1 MRTMG
6 IDLAEH
12 ADLIRDLVM
21 SGFGSRLRQFQI
33 DPDDALQQVYLG
45 LLVRNEG
52 TCPFDPAVGALSTYL
67 YWVVN
72 GVTCN
77 LIAREWHRRRQGVNP
92 VLASQG
98 FRHDVLEE
106 LPQREILMEDPPDS
120 PDVSAVAVRSEEAE
134 VSFRKPGKPP
144 VTVRGVATCLRS
156 FMSSRKAQQPWE
168 IAQET
173 GIGVARVHR
182 ALHWMSERGEVRK
195 LDSSRWEYQ
204 SHD

>member
-106 LPQREILMEDPPDS
+106 LPQREILMEPTHRTLARWL
-120 PDVSAVAVRSEEAE
+120 SA
-134 VSFRKPGKPP
+134 
-144 VTVRGVATCLRS
+144 L
-156 FMSSRKAQQPWE
+156 
-168 IAQET
+168 
-173 GIGVARVHR
+173 
-182 ALHWMSERGEVRK
+182 RK
-195 LDSSRWEYQ
+195 LRFPSGSRVNLQ
-204 SHD
+204 SRFAE

>member
-1 MRTMG
+1 MMG

-21 SGFGSRLRQFQI
+21 TGFGSRLRQFQI
-33 DPDDALQQVYLG
+33 DPEDALQQVYLG

-52 TCPFDPAVGALSTYL
+52 KCPFDPAVGALSTYL

-106 LPQREILMEDPPDS
+106 LPRREILMEDPPDS
-120 PDVSAVAVRSEEAE
+120 PDVSSVVVRSEEPKAAP
-134 VSFRKPGKPP
+134 RKPGKPP
-144 VTVRGVATCLRS
+144 VTVRGVATYLRS
-156 FMSSRKAQQPWE
+156 FMSSRRAWRPWE

-182 ALHWMSERGEVRK
+182 ALCWLAERGEVRK
-195 LDSSRWEYQ
+195 VNSNRWEQ
-204 SHD
+204 GVSRS